1 MNKSMNIRFWFFRS
15 FFMMALMGTLI
26 FFLIIQFYILITE
39 APSITL
45 AGSLYLTLLIF
56 LLFSSLSIY
65 FGVRTGSLFKGRL
78 DDISTFVSVL
88 RSGRFSARVDDSKQ
102 DEIGIITDELN
113 QLAVYIQEQVKILQR
128 LAEEKSELAD
138 QAHQAAVMEERH
150 RLARDLHDSVSQQL
164 FALSMLSSAAV
175 RTVRN
180 NPKDAEPILQQ
191 AAEIAAK
198 AQGEMRALLLHLRPI
213 DLKGENLEEG
223 LKKLIGELID
233 KTPIEITPELEHL
246 EGLTKGT
253 EAHLF
258 RIVQEGISNILRHAE
273 ATQIKITTKKIDS
286 TLNLYIS
293 DNGKGF
299 NVNQQKM
306 TSYGLQTMRERCEEI
321 GGVFQIRSKE
331 NEGTYINIRI
341 PLKEGGESRNG

>member
-1 MNKSMNIRFWFFRS
+1 M
-15 FFMMALMGTLI
+15 
-26 FFLIIQFYILITE
+26 E
-39 APSITL
+39 
-45 AGSLYLTLLIF
+45 
-56 LLFSSLSIY
+56 
-65 FGVRTGSLFKGRL
+65 
-78 DDISTFVSVL
+78 
-88 RSGRFSARVDDSKQ
+88 DSKQ
-102 DEIGIITDELN
+102 DEIGIITDDLN

-128 LAEEKSELAD
+128 LADEKSELAD

-164 FALSMLSSAAV
+164 FALNMLSSAAV

-180 NPKDAEPILQQ
+180 KPKDAEPILQQ
-191 AAEIAAK
+191 VAEIAAK

-213 DLKGENLEEG
+213 DLKGENLAEG
-223 LKKLIGELID
+223 LKKLIRELIE
-233 KTPIEITPELEHL
+233 KTPIEITPELDDL

-273 ATQIKITTKKIDS
+273 ATQIKISTKRIDS

-299 NVNQQKM
+299 SVNQQKM

-341 PLKEGGESRNG
+341 PLKEGGESGNG

>member
-1 MNKSMNIRFWFFRS
+1 
-15 FFMMALMGTLI
+15 MMALMGTLI
-26 FFLIIQFYILITE
+26 FFLIIQFYILMTE
-39 APSITL
+39 VPSITL

-88 RSGRFSARVDDSKQ
+88 RSGRFSARVEDSKQ

-128 LAEEKSELAD
+128 LADEKSELAE

-164 FALSMLSSAAV
+164 FALNMLSSAAV

-180 NPKDAEPILQQ
+180 KPKDAEPILQQ
-191 AAEIAAK
+191 VAEIAAK

-213 DLKGENLEEG
+213 DLKGENLAEG
-223 LKKLIGELID
+223 LKKLISELIE
-233 KTPIEITPELEHL
+233 KTPIEITPELDNL

-273 ATQIKITTKKIDS
+273 ATQIKIAAKRIDS
-286 TLNLYIS
+286 TLTLYIS

-299 NVNQQKM
+299 SVNQQKM

-341 PLKEGGESRNG
+341 PLKEKGESGNG

>member
-1 MNKSMNIRFWFFRS
+1 
-15 FFMMALMGTLI
+15 MMALMGTLI
-26 FFLIIQFYILITE
+26 FFLIIQFYLAITE
-39 APSITL
+39 SPSITL
-45 AGSLYLTLLIF
+45 GGSLYLTLLIF
-56 LLFSSLSIY
+56 SIFSSLSIY
-65 FGVRTGSLFKGRL
+65 FGIRTGSLFKGRL

-113 QLAVYIQEQVKILQR
+113 GLAVYIQEQVKTLQR
-128 LAEEKSELAD
+128 LADEKSELAD

-164 FALSMLSSAAV
+164 FALNMLSSAAV
-175 RTVRN
+175 KTVEKK
-180 NPKDAEPILQQ
+180 PKDAELILKQV
-191 AAEIAAK
+191 AEIASK

-213 DLKGENLEEG
+213 DLKGENLTQG
-223 LKKLIGELID
+223 LKKLIQELRE
-233 KTPIEITPELEHL
+233 KTPIDITAELDHL
-246 EGLTKGT
+246 EGLSKGA
-253 EAHLF
+253 EAHIF

-273 ATQIKITTKKIDS
+273 ASQIKISTKKIES
-286 TLNLYIS
+286 ILNLYIS

-299 NVNQQKM
+299 SVNQQKM

-331 NEGTYINIRI
+331 EEGTYINIRI
-341 PLKEGGESRNG
+341 PIREERESTDE

>member
-1 MNKSMNIRFWFFRS
+1 
-15 FFMMALMGTLI
+15 MMALMGTLI